1 MIAPVTSRT
10 CRARGSRTRI
20 AAYLAVL
27 LFAGCTAAPAVA
39 EVGATVSIF
48 SDARFRGYSLSQGRP
63 VGIFDFAYDDPSGFY
78 ADASG
83 TAVLERNDDP
93 APLGLQL
100 NAGYAKRLRSGTTL
114 DFGIVRSTYSHYS
127 RAGGAISYTEIYAG
141 VSRGGLSSRIFLS
154 PHYSETGLWTAYGEI
169 NGTVSPAAKWSIDG
183 HVGMLVPLKTP
194 SGNER
199 YRTAFDWRLG
209 VTRVLGPI
217 SLHLAWDE
225 GERGRAYYGDRAE
238 RGRAIVAGASWAL

>member
-1 MIAPVTSRT
+1 MIARATSPK
-10 CRARGSRTRI
+10 CRALGSRTSR
-20 AAYLAVL
+20 AAYLAL
-27 LFAGCTAAPAVA
+27 LSFGCIAAPASA
-39 EVGATVSIF
+39 EVGATASVF

-83 TAVLERNDDP
+83 TVVLQRDGHP

-100 NAGYAKRLRSGTTL
+100 NAGYAKRLQSGTTL
-114 DFGIVRSTYSHYS
+114 DFGVVGSAYSRYS
-127 RAGGAISYTEIYAG
+127 RAEGATTYTEVYAG

-169 NGTVSPAAKWSIDG
+169 NGTFSPAPKWSLDG
-183 HVGMLVPLKTP
+183 HVGILFPLKTP
-194 SGNER
+194 QGNER
-199 YRTAFDWRLG
+199 YLTAFDWRLG
-209 VTRVLGPI
+209 ITREFGPV

-225 GERGRAYYGDRAE
+225 GNRGRAYYGERAG
-238 RGRAIVAGASWAL
+238 RGRAIVVGASFSL

>member
-1 MIAPVTSRT
+1 VIAPVTSST

-20 AAYLAVL
+20 VAYCGVFLS
-27 LFAGCTAAPAVA
+27 FCCTAGPVAA

-83 TAVLERNDDP
+83 TGVLQRNGHP

-114 DFGIVRSTYSHYS
+114 DFGVVRSSYSHYS
-127 RAGGAISYTEIYAG
+127 RAEAATSYTEVYAG
-141 VSRGGLSSRIFLS
+141 ISRGGLSSRIFLS

-169 NGTVSPAAKWSIDG
+169 NGTISPAAKWSLDG

-194 SGNER
+194 RGNEH

-209 VTRVLGPI
+209 VSRELGPI
-217 SLHLAWDE
+217 SLHLAWDQ
-225 GERGRAYYGDRAE
+225 GERGRPYYGDRAG
-238 RGRAIVAGASWAL
+238 RGRALVVGASLAL